1 MKPFVL
7 AALIAAPL
15 LTTTPALS
23 ATLSLALADM
33 TVTSAD
39 EDGNML
45 EMQGVADGVTFT
57 LTSISARGFNR
68 FVYNYDDSAIKFGLP
83 GNGQYNIAVTA
94 DADLSSFSFVGAD
107 TTLLYKDADGQP
119 MNVTLD
125 NAPVLSGVT
134 FLDTGALDVGA
145 VNAGQTVNLFVA
157 DTSVWSSAGVS
168 AINFEIAEVPLPAA
182 LPMLLAGLGG
192 VMAVRRRS

>member
-23 ATLSLALADM
+23 ATLSLALDDM

-57 LTSISARGFNR
+57 LTSISARGVNR
-68 FVYNYDDSAIKFGLP
+68 FVYNHDDSAIQFGLP

-192 VMAVRRRS
+192 VMALRRRS